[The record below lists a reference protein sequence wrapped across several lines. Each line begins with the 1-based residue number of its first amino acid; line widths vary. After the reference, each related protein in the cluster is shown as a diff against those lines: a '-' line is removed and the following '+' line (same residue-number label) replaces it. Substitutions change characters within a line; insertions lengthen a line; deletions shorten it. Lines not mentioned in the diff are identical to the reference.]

1 VSDEMNEIR
10 AQVLSLLDE
19 VGRPVSEDEADEA
32 PLDLV
37 SLEVV
42 MLHDAIERAFD
53 VRVPAKK
60 VTPETFDSIASL
72 VALVDEIAGEG
83 A

>member
-1 VSDEMNEIR
+1 MSEIR

-19 VGRPVSEDEADEA
+19 VGRPVDAEENDDA
-32 PLDLV
+32 PLSLA

-53 VRVPAKK
+53 VRVPAKL
-60 VTPETFDSIASL
+60 VTPEAFDSVDSL
-72 VALVDEIAGEG
+72 VALVREVTGDG
-83 A
+83 